1 MTALD
6 RIEQIRGE
14 AGQAIAAAADSAA
27 LEEVRVRYLGRKAEL
42 PNILRGVA
50 ELEPSERAATGKAA
64 NQARQ
69 DLEAAIEAR
78 AGELAASELS
88 ARLAADRIDVT
99 LPADPAPQPGRL
111 HLLTQTWREIEDV
124 FTGLGFDVAEGPEV
138 ETVYLNFDALNA
150 EPTHPSRLE
159 TDTFYLEESNPASGP
174 QPGHRFDLLDP
185 ETLLLRTQ
193 TSPVQVRAM
202 RASPPPLYVIAPGR
216 VYRPDSDATHVPQF
230 HQVEGLAV
238 DEGVTL
244 ADLQGTLLRFARAVF
259 GAEREVRMRPHFF
272 PFTEPSV
279 EVDVSCFNC
288 VRGILPDGGRC
299 PLCKGTAWIEIL
311 GAGMIDP
318 NVLSE
323 VGDPAYDPEIV
334 SGFAF
339 GMGID
344 RIAMLKHGVSDL
356 RLMFDND
363 IRFLEQF

>member
-1 MTALD
+1 VSALD
-6 RIEQIRGE
+6 RIEEIRRE
-14 AGQAIAAAADSAA
+14 AEAAIAGAADSAA
-27 LEEVRVRYLGRKAEL
+27 LEEVRVQFLGRKAEL

-50 ELEPSERAATGKAA
+50 ELDPSERAATGKTA

-69 DLEAAIEAR
+69 SLEAGIEQRGAQ
-78 AGELAASELS
+78 LAAAELTQ
-88 ARLAADRIDVT
+88 RLAADRIDVT
-99 LPADPAPQPGRL
+99 LPADPAAHLGRL

-124 FTGLGFDVAEGPEV
+124 FVGLGFDVAEGPEV

-159 TDTFYLEESNPASGP
+159 TDTFYLEAP
-174 QPGHRFDLLDP
+174 PGHRFDLLDP

-244 ADLQGTLLRFARAVF
+244 ADLQGTLLEFARAVF

-288 VRGILPDGGRC
+288 VRGLLADGGRC

-318 NVLSE
+318 NVLTA
-323 VGDPAYDPEIV
+323 VGDPAYDPERV

-356 RLMFDND
+356 RLMFEND
-363 IRFLEQF
+363 VRFLEQF

>member
-1 MTALD
+1 MSALD

-14 AGQAIAAAADSAA
+14 AGEAIAAAGDSAT
-27 LEEVRVRYLGRKAEL
+27 LEDVRVRYLGRKAEL

-50 ELEPSERAATGKAA
+50 ELDPSERAATGKAA

-69 DLEAAIEAR
+69 GLEAAIEQR
-78 AGELAASELS
+78 AGELAAAELTQ
-88 ARLAADRIDVT
+88 RLAADRIDVT
-99 LPADPAPQPGRL
+99 LPADPAAHLGRL

-124 FTGLGFDVAEGPEV
+124 FVGLGFNVADGPEV

-159 TDTFYLEESNPASGP
+159 TDTFYLASDP
-174 QPGHRFDLLDP
+174 FDLLDP
-185 ETLLLRTQ
+185 RTLLLRTQ

-244 ADLQGTLLRFARAVF
+244 ADLQGTLLEFARAVF

-318 NVLSE
+318 NVLVE
-323 VGDPAYDPEIV
+323 VGDPAYDPERV

>member
-1 MTALD
+1 VSALD
-6 RIEQIRGE
+6 RIEEIRRE
-14 AGQAIAAAADSAA
+14 AADAIDAAGDSAT
-27 LEEVRVRYLGRKAEL
+27 LEEVRIRYLGRRAEL
-42 PNILRGVA
+42 PNLLRGVA
-50 ELEPSERAATGKAA
+50 ELDPSERAATGKAA

-69 DLEAAIEAR
+69 ALEAAIEQR
-78 AGELAASELS
+78 RDELAAAELQR
-88 ARLAADRIDVT
+88 RLRADRIDVT
-99 LPADPAPQPGRL
+99 LPADPAAHLGHL
-111 HLLTQTWREIEDV
+111 HLLTRTWREIEDV
-124 FTGLGFDVAEGPEV
+124 FIGLGFDVAEGPEV

-150 EPTHPSRLE
+150 DPTHPSRLE
-159 TDTFYLEESNPASGP
+159 SDTFYLQADP
-174 QPGHRFDLLDP
+174 FDLLDP
-185 ETLLLRTQ
+185 DTLLLRTQ

-202 RASPPPLYVIAPGR
+202 RAAPPPLYVIAPGR

-244 ADLQGTLLRFARAVF
+244 ADLQGTLLAFARAVF
-259 GAEREVRMRPHFF
+259 GADRQVRMRPHFF

-279 EVDVSCFNC
+279 EVDVSCFAC

-299 PLCKGTAWIEIL
+299 ALCKGTAWIEIL

-323 VGDPAYDPEIV
+323 VGDPAYDPERV

-344 RIAMLKHGVSDL
+344 RIAMLKHGVPDL
-356 RLMFDND
+356 RLMFEND
-363 IRFLEQF
+363 VRFLEQF